1 MNQYWEQPSLLSEDF
16 SQASTSTSINI
27 FLSLTS
33 LLSALWS
40 VKFESVQG
48 ILWFLFLKYYYC
60 VFYPTF
66 HNLEL
71 NYFLVQCKNILIIF
85 YSHSRQMLT
94 NVDHLSLNTVCCSP
108 PTQWLLKIMNY
119 LSYLLL
125 CLNRNL
131 PLPEDF
137 YSIYSYT
144 HKFIYSFNK
153 LKNTCSM
160 PNTVLSAENTM
171 VSKISLVPTPL
182 KLVGDRGDIYKSINE
197 ISF

>member
-27 FLSLTS
+27 FLRLTS

-108 PTQWLLKIMNY
+108 PTQWLLKNHELFIISPTM
-119 LSYLLL
+119 SQQKPSSSRRLLQH
-125 CLNRNL
+125 
-131 PLPEDF
+131 
-137 YSIYSYT
+137 I
-144 HKFIYSFNK
+144 FIY
-153 LKNTCSM
+153 T
-160 PNTVLSAENTM
+160 
-171 VSKISLVPTPL
+171 
-182 KLVGDRGDIYKSINE
+182 
-197 ISF
+197 

>member
-1 MNQYWEQPSLLSEDF
+1 MNQYWEQLSLLSEDF
-16 SQASTSTSINI
+16 SQASASTSIGI
-27 FLSLTS
+27 FLRLTS
-33 LLSALWS
+33 LPSALWY

-48 ILWFLFLKYYYC
+48 VPWFLFLKYYYC
-60 VFYPTF
+60 VSYPTF

-71 NYFLVQCKNILIIF
+71 NYFLIQYKNTLIIF

-94 NVDHLSLNTVCCSP
+94 NVDHLSLNTVCRSP

-119 LSYLLL
+119 VSYLLL

-144 HKFIYSFNK
+144 HTFMYSFNK
-153 LKNTCSM
+153 LKNTWSM

-171 VSKISLVPTPL
+171 VSKISLVPTPV
-182 KLVGDRGDIYKSINE
+182 KLVGDKLNQLKK
-197 ISF
+197 